1 MAREEQPL
9 EAAGYTPPACEL
21 DVRRA
26 RLEGPDW
33 FSRFRF
39 PAEGEPLSRG
49 GLPSGALL
57 VVAARGGQR
66 RGFLVKQLVYHH
78 VAEGTLGGEPVALA
92 FSAIHHRA
100 IGLIPVVDGRR
111 LHLSA
116 GGLHCGRVLL
126 VDDETGSY
134 WDCAEGL
141 ALHGPLAG
149 RRMARFEVPMTSV
162 GAAREQTPALTW
174 SRSHSGLAAR
184 LFNKFGMFALRGRGF
199 TPPSWRR
206 TLEIQDARLPH
217 LTPGL
222 GVIHNRHTRFYP
234 LSRIERDGP
243 IRDRWGRERLRV
255 RMRDDVALPE
265 AVWVGRDDRAPPM
278 QLFTR
283 WYAFAFCF
291 PHCPI
296 YGDRA
301 SGYFPKYTAK
311 REA

>member
-1 MAREEQPL
+1 MAREGQPR
-9 EAAGYTPPACEL
+9 EAAGDTPPACEF

-39 PAEGEPLSRG
+39 TGEGEPLSRG
-49 GLPSGALL
+49 GLPSGTLL
-57 VVAARGGQR
+57 VIAARGGQR

-78 VAEGTLGGEPVALA
+78 LAEGALGDEPVALA
-92 FSAIHHRA
+92 FSAVDHRA
-100 IGLIPVVDGRR
+100 VGLVPVVDGRR

-116 GGLHCGRVLL
+116 GGLHCGMILL

-134 WDCAEGL
+134 WDGARGL

-149 RRMARFEVPMTSV
+149 RRMERFDTVLTSV
-162 GAAREQTPALTW
+162 GAAREEEPSLTW

-199 TPPSWRR
+199 SPPSWRR
-206 TLEIQDARLPH
+206 PLEIQDARLPYM
-217 LTPGL
+217 TPGL
-222 GVIHNRHTRFYP
+222 GVIHHRHARFYP
-234 LSRIERDGP
+234 LSRIERGGA
-243 IRDRWGRERLRV
+243 IHDRWGRERLRV

-265 AVWVGRDDRAPPM
+265 ASWLREGEQAPM

-283 WYAFAFCF
+283 WYAFAFSF

-296 YGDRA
+296 YGDPA
-301 SGYFPKYTAK
+301 SGYF
-311 REA
+311 